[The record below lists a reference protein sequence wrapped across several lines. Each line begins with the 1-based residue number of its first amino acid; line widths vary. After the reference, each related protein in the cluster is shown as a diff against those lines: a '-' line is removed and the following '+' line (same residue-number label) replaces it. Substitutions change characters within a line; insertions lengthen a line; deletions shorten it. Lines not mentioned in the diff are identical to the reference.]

1 LAYGEGVR
9 DEAAAAAERERQ
21 RALREQILR
30 IILTS
35 EARLRLNNIRMV
47 RPDQA
52 QIIEDQLI
60 QLAQAGKINR
70 RIGDEE
76 LKRML
81 ASLQQPKREFKIRW
95 A

>member
-1 LAYGEGVR
+1 MAYGEGVR